1 MRTFKL
7 NHSSI
12 YFNIAHS
19 GGDIWN
25 GGDVLGA
32 TATNVNDNIPTNIAS

>member
-1 MRTFKL
+1 MRTVKL

-12 YFNIAHS
+12 YFDIADY
-19 GGDIWN
+19 GGGIWN

-32 TATNVNDNIPTNIAS
+32 TATNVYDNLPTNIAS